1 MKLENKSVMIS
12 TPCYQGLPYNDF
24 TVALFRM
31 FEYSKYVRKN
41 DIEWIPVS
49 GSNIYGIRNKT
60 FKIFKE
66 SRFGSLLLIDNDM
79 VFHES
84 ILECLFQQDKDVIM
98 PIFTNKAGNVYEINK
113 KIIPMATVKQKNG
126 QLRQLTRGEIES
138 QADPMRIAS
147 NGFGMVLVKR
157 RVIEEMTF
165 PYCQGICLPEFENTE
180 NGVTGEDYYF
190 CIEAIKKGFEI
201 WLDPTQAIIHLGIKP
216 YGIWDGNYEPVP
228 QLQPA

>member
-84 ILECLFQQDKDVIM
+84 ILECLFQQDKDGETDN
-98 PIFTNKAGNVYEINK
+98 PIEIHDPADK
-113 KIIPMATVKQKNG
+113 EQGHQKPATG
-126 QLRQLTRGEIES
+126 
-138 QADPMRIAS
+138 
-147 NGFGMVLVKR
+147 
-157 RVIEEMTF
+157 
-165 PYCQGICLPEFENTE
+165 
-180 NGVTGEDYYF
+180 
-190 CIEAIKKGFEI
+190 
-201 WLDPTQAIIHLGIKP
+201 
-216 YGIWDGNYEPVP
+216 
-228 QLQPA
+228 